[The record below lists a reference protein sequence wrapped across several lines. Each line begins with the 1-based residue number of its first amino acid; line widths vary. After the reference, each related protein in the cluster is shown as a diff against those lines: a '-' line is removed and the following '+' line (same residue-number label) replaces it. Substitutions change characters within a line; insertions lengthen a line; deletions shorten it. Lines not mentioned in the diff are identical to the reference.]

1 MRNRPVSATRRRLL
15 AASGLALV
23 LPVAPTTPV
32 AAEMIRTRSALV
44 RVQDDTLVLDADFDF
59 SLTAPLEEALVR
71 GTPLYF
77 VLESEITRARA
88 WWFDETMRGLASQ
101 RRLTYSPLTN
111 SYRVDTGVALGQP
124 TSYPTLDEALRPIR
138 LIRGRPISERGAIRA
153 GERYEV
159 SVRLR
164 LDTAQLPK
172 PLQVNTLVSREWSLA
187 SEWYRVVVSP

>member
-1 MRNRPVSATRRRLL
+1 MSDRTVSVARRRLL
-15 AASGLALV
+15 ATASLALV
-23 LPVAPTTPV
+23 LPVAPIAQL
-32 AAEMIRTRSALV
+32 AAETIRTRSALV

-59 SLTAPLEEALVR
+59 SLTPPLEEALVR

-77 VLESEITRARA
+77 VLDSEITRSRA
-88 WWFDETMRGLASQ
+88 WWFDQTMRGLSSQ

-111 SYRVDTGVALGQP
+111 SYRVDTGPLGQP
-124 TSYPTLDEALRPIR
+124 GTFSTLDEALRPIR
-138 LIRGRPISERGAIRA
+138 LIRGRPISERGVIRA

-187 SEWYRVVVSP
+187 SDWYRVVVSP

>member
-1 MRNRPVSATRRRLL
+1 MAVGALSLL
-15 AASGLALV
+15 
-23 LPVAPTTPV
+23 VAQV
-32 AAEMIRTRSALV
+32 ARAETIRTRSALV
-44 RVQDDTLVLDADFDF
+44 RVLDDTLVLDADFDF
-59 SLTAPLEEALVR
+59 SLTPPLEEALVR

-77 VLESEITRARA
+77 VLESEITRSRA

-187 SEWYRVVVSP
+187 SDWYRVVVSP